1 MDFQLA
7 SWLAEAGI
15 TFAEMKKRGMTRD
28 DVRALVGTS
37 DDSQDEAL
45 VDSPPRPRGKT
56 TVNRTPADQ
65 GLLGG
70 ELTAEMAA
78 EALVAMSKEGGSYQ
92 EGGLYQDPYYADPYG
107 HYGNYEQHHQ
117 QQQYHQQ
124 QYQQQQ
130 YQQQAGP
137 SGRDGYYQYHYQYPP
152 QHQPHHQQY
161 AYPPQHQPHH
171 QQYAYPPQHQPHHQQ
186 YPYPPQPQQQY
197 AYPPQHRASS
207 SPEPPTVGFQ
217 YPPERTRSTSPTAKA
232 ATPALDKILTSSGR
246 INIEPRQR
254 GHERTWLTHFNN
266 LQDHLVAH
274 SEYPTHTKTSPSPLG
289 QWCGR
294 QRKHFRGVGP
304 YKGGSA
310 MPKHRIELME
320 QLPGWRWEGAPESIT
335 QEDMANWKPVWLSVD
350 MTDD

>member
-15 TFAEMKKRGMTRD
+15 TYAEMKKRGMTRE
-28 DVRALVGTS
+28 DVRDKIAES
-37 DDSQDEAL
+37 KSEASEDEAL
-45 VDSPPRPRGKT
+45 VDSPPRLRGKT

-65 GLLGG
+65 GPLGG

-92 EGGLYQDPYYADPYG
+92 DPYYVDPYG
-107 HYGNYEQHHQ
+107 HYGNYEQ
-117 QQQYHQQ
+117 
-124 QYQQQQ
+124 QYQQ
-130 YQQQAGP
+130 QQQAGP
-137 SGRDGYYQYHYQYPP
+137 SGRDGYYQYHYQYQYPP
-152 QHQPHHQQY
+152 QAHQQY
-161 AYPPQHQPHH
+161 AYPPQAH

-186 YPYPPQPQQQY
+186 YPYPPQPHQPHQPHHQQY

-207 SPEPPTVGFQ
+207 SPELPTAGFQ
-217 YPPERTRSTSPTAKA
+217 YPPERTRSSSPTARA
-232 ATPALDKILTSSGR
+232 ATPALDKILTSSGK

-254 GHERTWLTHFNN
+254 GHEQTWLTHFNN
-266 LQDHLVAH
+266 LQEHLVAH
-274 SEYPTHTKTSPSPLG
+274 REYPTHSKTSPSPLG

-335 QEDMANWKPVWLSVD
+335 QEDMANWRPVWLSVD
-350 MTDD
+350 MST